1 MLNKLPDLL
10 NPLAKLVDD
19 FNLSQEEKL
28 QAKQVMFDARSQ
40 LMMELLQ
47 YERASLETRAKIVNI
62 EAAGQSWMQRNWR
75 PLTMLTFLVLVVCDS
90 LALLPFRL
98 AKEAWTLLQIGL
110 GGYVVG
116 RSAEKLVTGSAAQ
129 ALFKKRTSDE

>member
-1 MLNKLPDLL
+1 MIHKLPDLL

-47 YERASLETRAKIVNI
+47 YERASLETRAKVVNI
-62 EAAGQSWMQRNWR
+62 EAVGQSWMQRNWR